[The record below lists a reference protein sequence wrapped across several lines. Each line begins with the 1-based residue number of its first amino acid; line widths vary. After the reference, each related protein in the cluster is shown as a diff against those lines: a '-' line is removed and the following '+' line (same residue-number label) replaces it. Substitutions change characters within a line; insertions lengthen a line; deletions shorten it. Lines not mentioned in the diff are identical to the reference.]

1 MQIERFA
8 ESPVGTLVPISGY
21 DPRFNEE
28 YTHWAYVPEP
38 LPASV
43 DLHSETWAVASE
55 AAHALGRL
63 REASSRL
70 PNPAIFRLPALRR
83 EAVSTSA
90 LEGTYA
96 PFEAVLEA
104 EAEPEVPRS
113 PQVREILNYVTA
125 ANHAFASLGDRPL
138 SFALLAEVQD
148 LLVRGT
154 HGERP
159 DTGRRRETTV
169 IIGPENA
176 RIQDARFIPPPAD
189 DRLQAG
195 VDAWIDWVNT
205 PPKLPVVV
213 ECALSHYQFET
224 LHPFSDGNG
233 RIGRLSIVLELLLR
247 GALEEPVLTVSPWLE
262 ERRDEYQDHLLRV
275 SMTGDFDG
283 WVRFFASAVLSR
295 SEATIAQISAL
306 EEWKERTLEQLRTAR
321 VTGVARELAETL
333 IEGVPVTARSVSE
346 TYGVTTQAAHNA
358 IGRLEDLGVLTRLS
372 PDGSYRHMWYA
383 PEVLQLTR

>member
-43 DLHSETWAVASE
+43 DLHSETWAVAVLRLHTPSGDCGKRVAAFRTRRSSASPRYGEKPSVHRRSKARTHRSRRCSKPKQSQKSHARRKYERSSTTSPRRITRLRHWATGHSASPCWLRCRTCWSE
-55 AAHALGRL
+55 AHTANDPTQVDAAKPPSSSARRTL
-63 REASSRL
+63 ASR
-70 PNPAIFRLPALRR
+70 
-83 EAVSTSA
+83 T
-90 LEGTYA
+90 
-96 PFEAVLEA
+96 
-104 EAEPEVPRS
+104 
-113 PQVREILNYVTA
+113 
-125 ANHAFASLGDRPL
+125 
-138 SFALLAEVQD
+138 
-148 LLVRGT
+148 RG
-154 HGERP
+154 
-159 DTGRRRETTV
+159 
-169 IIGPENA
+169 
-176 RIQDARFIPPPAD
+176 FIPPPAD

-275 SMTGDFDG
+275 SMTGDFDA

-306 EEWKERTLEQLRTAR
+306 EEWKERTLEQLRTVR
-321 VTGVARELAETL
+321 HR
-333 IEGVPVTARSVSE
+333 R
-346 TYGVTTQAAHNA
+346 
-358 IGRLEDLGVLTRLS
+358 
-372 PDGSYRHMWYA
+372 GS
-383 PEVLQLTR
+383 